1 MDVVTWKGSTVIARI
16 EPYWRKLV
24 KASFERSLSFIARS
38 AWATAIVLAWAGM
51 AALMS
56 FAYQVAIG
64 PDGFLFAGQY
74 NAGPVFQGAEWVVQ
88 RCLVSLA
95 LSLAAVMALRW
106 LVTRTYPDLDNV
118 PDDARL
124 EALFAPFTPR
134 QRALMLKLA
143 NRERVKAHRR
153 RALPILDQ

>member
-1 MDVVTWKGSTVIARI
+1 MIARI
-16 EPYWRKLV
+16 EPYWRKLL
-24 KASFERSLSFIARS
+24 KASFERSLSLIARS
-38 AWATAIVLAWAGM
+38 AWGTAIVLQWAGM

-74 NAGPVFQGAEWVVQ
+74 DAGPVFQGAEWVVQ
-88 RCLVSLA
+88 RCLMSLA
-95 LSLAAVMALRW
+95 LIGGAVMALRW
-106 LVTRTYPDLDNV
+106 LVKRTYPDLDDV

-143 NRERVKAHRR
+143 NRERVEAQRR
-153 RALPILDQ
+153 LASPILYQ